1 MTNLR
6 FEYLSTHNDLKDAIF
21 IHKSDENSRKECVKK
36 GIGSVFTYFEFQVSS
51 AVLSF
56 YQETSMFKK
65 YLFLFLITV
74 LAGCTQIEGFFQEDE
89 ASTIL
94 LLYTNDEH
102 GHIYEN
108 DGWYKGVALYEMW
121 EEEEKNC
128 KNCSVIKL
136 SGGDNYTG
144 TAVSTFFKGESMAKI
159 MGLLGYRVSALG
171 NHEFDFGERELKN
184 NAQTA
189 KMQYISSNVVS
200 KDMKNLFDPSVVL
213 YAGNE
218 KILFASAITED
229 VKRISIAKPFVESM
243 IAKPGN
249 TVLRAIFK
257 ENTDLNIIV
266 AHESYNEA
274 KTWVSALAKKP
285 LAVFTAHDHKEALVE
300 ENGVLFIQ
308 NAGYLP
314 SYARVQIEK
323 KGKISKVVHA
333 EIVPL
338 KKEIS
343 LTSAGAQE
351 VKKTIDKYLLQLEK
365 QAGKK
370 LISAEKPLDTPALQK
385 LFACSLLRA
394 FPEYDAAFS
403 NPGGFRDSIKAGDIK
418 KSDILSVFPFDNFIV
433 KATVHGEDLIFDI
446 EKSKNAY
453 CGAIQKDGKW
463 FVGNKEIDKS
473 KSYKIITT
481 DFIYQ
486 GGDGYRFTNSQGV
499 TTTVSWR
506 TPLEKYLIESSK
518 KGMNLEKAC
527 EELFK
532 EK

>member
-1 MTNLR
+1 
-6 FEYLSTHNDLKDAIF
+6 
-21 IHKSDENSRKECVKK
+21 
-36 GIGSVFTYFEFQVSS
+36 
-51 AVLSF
+51 
-56 YQETSMFKK
+56 MFKK
-65 YLFLFLITV
+65 YWFLFLIFV
-74 LAGCTQIEGFFQEDE
+74 FAGCTQIGGFFQKEE
-89 ASTIL
+89 SSTIL
-94 LLYTNDEH
+94 ILYTNDEH

-121 EEEEKNC
+121 DEEEKNC
-128 KNCSVIKL
+128 KNCSVIKV

-144 TAVSTFFKGESMAKI
+144 TAVSTFFKGVSTAEV

-171 NHEFDFGERELKN
+171 NHEFDFGERELKS

-229 VKRISIAKPFVESM
+229 VKRISMSKPFVESM
-243 IAKPGN
+243 IAKPQS

-274 KTWVSALAKKP
+274 KTWVSSLAKKP
-285 LAVFTAHDHKEALVE
+285 LVVFTAHDHKEALVE

-323 KGKISKVVHA
+323 NGKNSKVVHA

-343 LTSAGAQE
+343 LTSKGAAE

-365 QAGKK
+365 KAGQKI
-370 LISAEKPLDTPALQK
+370 ISAGKPLDTPDLQK
-385 LFACSLLRA
+385 LFACSMLRA

-403 NPGGFRDSIKAGDIK
+403 NPGGFRDSIKAGDVK

-433 KATVHGEDLIFDI
+433 KATVQGEDLIFDI

-453 CGAIQKDGKW
+453 CGATKKDEKW
-463 FVGNKEIDKS
+463 FIGNREIDKS
-473 KSYKIITT
+473 KTYKIITT
-481 DFIYQ
+481 DFIYH

-499 TTTVSWR
+499 TTSVSWR
-506 TPLEKYLIESSK
+506 TPLENYLIESSK
-518 KGMNLEKAC
+518 KGLNLEKAC
-527 EELFK
+527 DKLLK
-532 EK
+532 GM

>member
-1 MTNLR
+1 MKIQVG
-6 FEYLSTHNDLKDAIF
+6 Y
-21 IHKSDENSRKECVKK
+21 
-36 GIGSVFTYFEFQVSS
+36 FTYSGFRVSS
-51 AVLSF
+51 PALSF
-56 YQETSMFKK
+56 YKEFQMVKK
-65 YLFLFLITV
+65 YWFLFLV
-74 LAGCTQIEGFFQEDE
+74 LVFAGCAQIEGFFQEE
-89 ASTIL
+89 ETSKIL

-128 KNCSVIKL
+128 TNCTVVKL

-144 TAVSTFFKGESMAKI
+144 TAVSTFFKGASMAEV
-159 MGLLGYRVSALG
+159 MRLLGYRVSALG

-184 NAQTA
+184 NAKTA
-189 KMQYISSNVVS
+189 NIQYISSNLVS
-200 KDMKNLFDPSVVL
+200 KDMKNLFEPATVI

-229 VKRISIAKPFVESM
+229 VKRISMSKPFVESM

-249 TVLRAIFK
+249 TVLRAILK

-266 AHESYNEA
+266 VHESHNEA
-274 KTWVSALAKKP
+274 RKWVPALAKKP
-285 LAVFTAHDHKEALVE
+285 LVVFTAHDHKEALVE

-314 SYARVQIEK
+314 SYAKVIIEK
-323 KGKISKVVHA
+323 KGKNSKVIDA

-343 LTSAGAQE
+343 LASTGAQE
-351 VKKTIDKYLLQLEK
+351 VKKTIDKYLTQLEK
-365 QAGKK
+365 KAGKK
-370 LISAEKPLDTPALQK
+370 IISAGKPLETEALQK
-385 LFACSLLRA
+385 LFTCSMLRA
-394 FPEYDAAFS
+394 FPGYDAAFS

-433 KATVHGEDLIFDI
+433 KAAVQGEDLIYDI
-446 EKSKNAY
+446 EKSGNAY
-453 CGAIQKDGKW
+453 CGATKKDEKW
-463 FVGNKEIDKS
+463 FIGNKEIDKS
-473 KSYKIITT
+473 KTYKIITT
-481 DFIYQ
+481 DFVYQ

-499 TTTVSWR
+499 TTNVSWR
-506 TPLEKYLIESSK
+506 TPLENYLIESSK
-518 KGMNLEKAC
+518 KGLDLEKAC
-527 EELFK
+527 ENLLK
-532 EK
+532 D

>member
-1 MTNLR
+1 
-6 FEYLSTHNDLKDAIF
+6 
-21 IHKSDENSRKECVKK
+21 
-36 GIGSVFTYFEFQVSS
+36 
-51 AVLSF
+51 
-56 YQETSMFKK
+56 MFKK
-65 YLFLFLITV
+65 YWFLLLVLIF
-74 LAGCTQIEGFFQEDE
+74 AGCAQIEGFFQEDE
-89 ASTIL
+89 TSTIL

-144 TAVSTFFKGESMAKI
+144 TAVSTFFKGESMAEV

-171 NHEFDFGERELKN
+171 NHEFDFGEKELKN
-184 NAQTA
+184 NAKTA
-189 KMQYISSNVVS
+189 KIHYISSNVVS
-200 KDMKNLFDPSVVL
+200 KDMKNLFDPGAVL

-218 KILFASAITED
+218 KILFVSAITED
-229 VKRISIAKPFVESM
+229 VKRISMSKPFIESM

-249 TVLRAIFK
+249 TVLRTIFK

-266 AHESYNEA
+266 AHESHYEA
-274 KTWVSALAKKP
+274 QTWVSALAKKP
-285 LAVFTAHDHKEALVE
+285 LVVFTAHDHKEALVE
-300 ENGVLFIQ
+300 ENGVIFIQ

-314 SYARVQIEK
+314 SYARVLIEK
-323 KGKISKVVHA
+323 KGTNSKVVSA

-351 VKKTIDKYLLQLEK
+351 IKKTIDKYLLQLEK

-370 LISAEKPLDTPALQK
+370 LISAEKPLSTPDLQK
-385 LFACSLLRA
+385 LFACSMLRA

-403 NPGGFRDSIKAGDIK
+403 NPGGFRDSIKAGDVK

-433 KATVHGEDLIFDI
+433 KATVHGEDLIYNL
-446 EKSKNAY
+446 EKSKDAY
-453 CGAIQKDGKW
+453 CGVTKKDEKW

-473 KSYKIITT
+473 KTYKIVTT

-486 GGDGYRFTNSQGV
+486 GGDGYRFTDSQGV
-499 TTTVSWR
+499 TTSVSWR
-506 TPLEKYLIESSK
+506 TPLENYLIESSK
-518 KGMNLEKAC
+518 KGWNLEKAC
-527 EELFK
+527 ENL
-532 EK
+532 

>member
-1 MTNLR
+1 
-6 FEYLSTHNDLKDAIF
+6 
-21 IHKSDENSRKECVKK
+21 
-36 GIGSVFTYFEFQVSS
+36 
-51 AVLSF
+51 
-56 YQETSMFKK
+56 MFKK
-65 YLFLFLITV
+65 YWFLFLV
-74 LAGCTQIEGFFQEDE
+74 FVFAGCTYFDSFTQEE
-89 ASTIL
+89 ETSTIL

-128 KNCSVIKL
+128 TNCSVIRL

-144 TAVSTFFKGESMAKI
+144 TAVSTFFKGVSTAEV

-171 NHEFDFGERELKN
+171 NHEFDFGERELKS

-200 KDMKNLFDPSVVL
+200 KDMKNLFDPGVIL

-218 KILFASAITED
+218 KILFVSAITED
-229 VKRISIAKPFVESM
+229 VKRISMSKPFVESM

-266 AHESYNEA
+266 AHESHNEA
-274 KTWVSALAKKP
+274 QRWVSTLAKKP
-285 LAVFTAHDHKEALVE
+285 LVVFTAHDHKEALVE

-314 SYARVQIEK
+314 SYARVLIEK
-323 KGKISKVVHA
+323 KGKNSKVVSA

-343 LTSAGAQE
+343 LTSAGAKE
-351 VKKTIDKYLLQLEK
+351 IKKTIDKYLLQLEK
-365 QAGKK
+365 KAGQKIISAGK
-370 LISAEKPLDTPALQK
+370 PLETPDLQK
-385 LFACSLLRA
+385 LFACSMLRA
-394 FPEYDAAFS
+394 FPGYDAAFS
-403 NPGGFRDSIKAGDIK
+403 NPGGFRDSIKAGDVK

-433 KATVHGEDLIFDI
+433 KAAVQGEDLIYDI
-446 EKSKNAY
+446 EKSKDAY
-453 CGAIQKDGKW
+453 CGVTKKDEKW
-463 FVGNKEIDKS
+463 FAGNKEIDKS
-473 KSYKIITT
+473 KTYKIITT
-481 DFIYQ
+481 DFLYQ
-486 GGDGYRFTNSQGV
+486 GGDGYRFTGSQGI

-506 TPLEKYLIESSK
+506 TPLENYLIESSK
-518 KGMNLEKAC
+518 KGLNLEEAC
-527 EELFK
+527 KNLY
-532 EK
+532 